1 MWGTGARL
9 RRDGRGVVAKEEIGS
24 KVARLLGDG
33 ELKARAAAWKDVA
46 CGSIREGG
54 SSHGNL
60 LKLVSLL
67 RQQ

>member
-1 MWGTGARL
+1 MITRDAR
-9 RRDGRGVVAKEEIGS
+9 VVGSKEEVQS
-24 KVARLLGDG
+24 KVARRLGDG
-33 ELKARAAAWKDVA
+33 EVKARAATWKEVA